1 MPELKEAAQEAAHEK
16 RRAPRGLG
24 DDGRKLWSSIVK
36 DFELTESEAVILEEA
51 ARCRDRIK
59 QLRTVVDAEGVT
71 VMSPQGVKTH
81 PALVEERNQR
91 KLVGQL
97 LASMRLPDLEDEQ
110 GTNSRGFYR
119 PRAV

>member
-1 MPELKEAAQEAAHEK
+1 MSGLREAAQEAAHDK

-24 DDGRKLWSSIVK
+24 DDGRKLWSAIVK

-59 QLRTVVDAEGVT
+59 QLREVVDLEGV
-71 VMSPQGVKTH
+71 VVSSPQGIKTH
-81 PALVEERNQR
+81 PALTEERNQR

-110 GTNSRGFYR
+110 GNNSRGFYR